1 MIFTIKLS
9 PFTELVNNDAYDLEI
24 ILLMDADSY
33 DNSTIYQDYNQ
44 IRQFLEN
51 QFNQCTGINI
61 DSIDLTS
68 NADIS
73 VKELQEYA
81 R

>member
-1 MIFTIKLS
+1 M
-9 PFTELVNNDAYDLEI
+9 
-24 ILLMDADSY
+24 ILLIDADSY
-33 DNSTIYQDYNQ
+33 DDPTIYQDYNQ
-44 IRQFLEN
+44 IRQTLEN

-61 DSIDLTS
+61 DSIDLRS

-81 R
+81 RWDYSYLSFRDPEHHVQPHT